1 MTRSA
6 GGRWASF
13 LILVFLAVLV
23 AYFLF
28 YTPTG
33 SHWRHR
39 EYVHERVHEHPIIAP
54 AGFVVSYIIL
64 GVLGLPVWWL
74 QVLAGFC
81 FGLLPAI
88 LVCEVGSTL
97 AAVTTVSVSRWL
109 AADFFHKKVESHMA
123 RLRSLDEKL
132 GKNGLLV
139 VLTIR
144 MLHVVPFSISNYAL
158 GLIDV
163 KLRDVAIGTFIG
175 GITTNASY
183 AAAGAYGKHLLHNW
197 KFMGA
202 IIGVN
207 LVTIAAMWLIH
218 RRFERI
224 RRARAATASAA
235 NSTVSSTT
243 R

>member
-1 MTRSA
+1 MTRAA
-6 GGRWASF
+6 GERWVSL
-13 LILVFLAVLV
+13 LILIFLAALAAYFLFHTETGARWRHRDYVQARVHEHKLIAPAAFVVAYIVLAVLV
-23 AYFLF
+23 
-28 YTPTG
+28 
-33 SHWRHR
+33 
-39 EYVHERVHEHPIIAP
+39 
-54 AGFVVSYIIL
+54 
-64 GVLGLPVWWL
+64 LPVWWL

-97 AAVTTVSVSRWL
+97 AALATVSVSRWL
-109 AADFFHKKVESHMA
+109 AGDWFHSRVESQMA

-144 MLHVVPFSISNYAL
+144 LLHVVPFSLSNYAV
-158 GLIDV
+158 GLLEV
-163 KLRDVAIGTFIG
+163 RLRDVALGTLIG
-175 GITTNASY
+175 GITTNATY
-183 AAAGAYGKHLLHNW
+183 AAAGAYGKHLLKNW

-224 RRARAATASAA
+224 RTARAAMASPA
-235 NSTVSSTT
+235 NPPASSTT
-243 R
+243 P